1 MVVVTDKLRRIGCVG
16 LLLLIGCVF
25 YLDVSHGIE
34 LGQYQTAFQPIYRL
48 RQSLAVAISRMHDPS
63 PGRYLAYKS
72 VVNVLNENGFA
83 VYDSEPGLHLDKR
96 GWAAL
101 LTDGPRLDRIIQQ
114 AVDVPIDTS
123 LEPEIIR
130 GNELGYADYIHFS
143 FRLFGAKI
151 SSLYYFY
158 YLIVAMACLV
168 YILQF
173 RDSPFLLFLLVIFLG
188 ELYFLENYTHSY
200 DVLLQTVANGR
211 LFSGP
216 SLLPVLHVLFLQW
229 QRRPPSVFTVAGVIA
244 QSVIFGFLLS
254 CRTEVAWQV
263 AMVAAVACGSAALLV
278 MPLRG
283 CKRPDLVSRL
293 RPLWPALT
301 FLIVVSAYSAA
312 ISLRADSRYASE
324 PKGHILWHEILLGL
338 LSTSPQLRREYLG
351 SETVTFSGGENP
363 NYSDREVYLAINRD
377 IRARNDASSPMV
389 RRLPDGDLAID
400 HTLMPGWNEYVK
412 LARSLTIRLIL
423 HHPIAALETLP
434 TKIEDQVRW
443 FNNPVRNSMAW
454 ANLRTP
460 VVVVA
465 VGALICAVAGGFTV
479 SLAALGTAALF
490 GAVLLLFASITP
502 LLIEP
507 SPLSIG
513 TLFSYLGVSAIV
525 IPYVVVLSIRGL
537 VSLKSKPR
545 VSLGVKSVQ

>member
-1 MVVVTDKLRRIGCVG
+1 LAVVTGKLRRIGCVG

-25 YLDVSHGIE
+25 YLDVFHGIE

-48 RQSLAVAISRMHDPS
+48 RQSLAVAISRMRDPS

-83 VYDSEPGLHLDKR
+83 MLDSEPGLHLDKP

-123 LEPEIIR
+123 LAPEIIR
-130 GNELGYADYIHFS
+130 ANELGYADYIYFS
-143 FRLFGAKI
+143 FRLFGDKV

-158 YLIVAMACLV
+158 YLIVAITCLI

-188 ELYFLENYTHSY
+188 ELYFLENYAHSY

-211 LFSGP
+211 LFSGL
-216 SLLPVLHVLFLQW
+216 SLVPVLHVLFLHW
-229 QRRPPSVFTVAGVIA
+229 QRQPLRAFTVAGVIA

-263 AMVAAVACGSAALLV
+263 AMVAAVACGSAALLLL
-278 MPLRG
+278 PLRG
-283 CKRPDLVSRL
+283 RKRPDLVSRL
-293 RPLWPALT
+293 GPLWPALI
-301 FLIVVSAYSAA
+301 FLIVVSAYSAV

-351 SETVTFSGGENP
+351 SETLTYSGGENP
-363 NYSDREVYLAINRD
+363 YYSDREVYLAISRD
-377 IRARNDASSPMV
+377 LRARNDFSSPIV
-389 RRLPDGDLAID
+389 GKLPNGDPTID
-400 HTLMPGWNEYVK
+400 LMSGWYEYEK
-412 LARSLTIRLIL
+412 LTRSLTIRIIL
-423 HHPIAALETLP
+423 HHPIAVLETLP
-434 TKIEDQVRW
+434 TKIEDQIRW
-443 FNNPVRNSMAW
+443 FDNPLRNSMAW

-465 VGALICAVAGGFTV
+465 VGAFICAVAGGFTV
-479 SLAALGTAALF
+479 NLAALGSAALF
-490 GAVLLLFASITP
+490 GAVLLLFASMTP

-537 VSLKSKPR
+537 VSLRSKPG
-545 VSLGVKSVQ
+545 VSLGVKSVR

>member
-1 MVVVTDKLRRIGCVG
+1 LVVVTDKLRRIGCVG

-25 YLDVSHGIE
+25 YLDVFHGIE

-48 RQSLAVAISRMHDPS
+48 RQSLGVAISRMRDPS

-72 VVNVLNENGFA
+72 VIDVLNENGFA
-83 VYDSEPGLHLDKR
+83 IYDSEPGLHLDKP

-114 AVDVPIDTS
+114 AADVPIDTS
-123 LEPEIIR
+123 SAPEIIR
-130 GNELGYADYIHFS
+130 GNELGYADYIYFS
-143 FRLFGAKI
+143 FRLFGDKV
-151 SSLYYFY
+151 SSLYYFH
-158 YLIVAMACLV
+158 YLIVAITCLIYV
-168 YILQF
+168 LQF
-173 RDSPFLLFLLVIFLG
+173 RGSPFLLFLLVIFLG
-188 ELYFLENYTHSY
+188 ELYFLENYAHSY

-211 LFSGP
+211 LFSGL
-216 SLLPVLHVLFLQW
+216 SLVPALHVLLLHW
-229 QRRPPSVFTVAGVIA
+229 QRQPLRAFTVAGVIA

-278 MPLRG
+278 LPLRG
-283 CKRPDLVSRL
+283 RKRPDLVRQL
-293 RPLWPALT
+293 GPLWPALT
-301 FLIVVSAYSAA
+301 FLIVVSAYSTV

-338 LSTSPQLRREYLG
+338 LSTSPDLRREYLG
-351 SETVTFSGGENP
+351 SETITFSGGENP

-377 IRARNDASSPMV
+377 LRDRNDASSPMV
-389 RRLPDGDLAID
+389 RKLPDGDLAID
-400 HTLMPGWNEYVK
+400 HTLMPGWNEYEK
-412 LARSLTIRLIL
+412 LARSLAIRMIL

-434 TKIEDQVRW
+434 TKIADQIRW
-443 FNNPVRNSMAW
+443 FDNPVRNSMAW

-465 VGALICAVAGGFTV
+465 VGAFICAVAGGFTV
-479 SLAALGTAALF
+479 NLAALGSAVLF
-490 GAVLLLFASITP
+490 GAVLLLFASMTP

-513 TLFSYLGVSAIV
+513 TLFSYLGVSAVV
-525 IPYVVVLSIRGL
+525 IPYVVALSIRGL
-537 VSLKSKPR
+537 VSLRSKPD